1 MLARVLCVL
10 SIELKALACCLSRNG
25 AVELS
30 QVVVYSQRAY
40 LTGLVFDCT
49 QLAAISIDALKG
61 GKMGYPGELL
71 EIVSQKP
78 CSWMESWEL
87 RVWS

>member
-1 MLARVLCVL
+1 
-10 SIELKALACCLSRNG
+10 
-25 AVELS
+25 
-30 QVVVYSQRAY
+30 VVVYSQRAY

-71 EIVSQKP
+71 EIVSQ
-78 CSWMESWEL
+78 SHVLGW
-87 RVWS
+87 RVGS

>member
-1 MLARVLCVL
+1 MLARMPARVLCML
-10 SIELKALACCLSRNG
+10 SIELKARACCLSRNG
-25 AVELS
+25 AIELS

-40 LTGLVFDCT
+40 LTGLVFDHT

-71 EIVSQKP
+71 EIVCKSHVLG
-78 CSWMESWEL
+78 L
-87 RVWS
+87 RVGS